1 MIMLCSDGHKHRS
14 CLLPRYYWD
23 LQAKIFRCIMFLHLQ
38 IGSAC
43 VLWCCRRE
51 ARKLCYFICIQCW
64 SLANQNKTFLS
75 LQLFC
80 CCCWCFFVSM
90 FFQKSIRL
98 DSRGSLLSKRNTI
111 ILKNLLNGSKVYE
124 IYFLGISKNIFET
137 SIFLSPSEGLLL
149 IISGIRSS
157 TFMKFYIFHFSLLLF
172 LGGCFLK
179 RLFTCWLRIHKLCL
193 RTRVALQILS
203 HKARHKIPMKYLI
216 SLYTHLYFHA
226 NVYAF
231 SYIICIRL
239 QKVFLAL

>member
-1 MIMLCSDGHKHRS
+1 MDISIEVVCCLDITEICKPRFSGAS
-14 CLLPRYYWD
+14 CFY
-23 LQAKIFRCIMFLHLQ
+23 I
-38 IGSAC
+38 
-43 VLWCCRRE
+43 CRLDPHVCYDVVGE
-51 ARKLCYFICIQCW
+51 KQENFVSYFICIQCW

-80 CCCWCFFVSM
+80 CCCCCCCFFFMSM

-98 DSRGSLLSKRNTI
+98 DSRGSLLSKSNII

-124 IYFLGISKNIFET
+124 IYFLGISKNIFKT
-137 SIFLSPSEGLLL
+137 SIFLSTSEGLFL

-157 TFMKFYIFHFSLLLF
+157 TSMKFFIFHFSLLLF
-172 LGGCFLK
+172 IGGCFLK
-179 RLFTCWLRIHKLCL
+179 RLFTYWLRIHKLCL

-231 SYIICIRL
+231 SYIIFIHL
-239 QKVFLAL
+239 QKVVLAL